1 MQSVIELRV
10 CIFLGWDGEGGE
22 SEKKKIQSPDLNCP
36 IEAVFEEIYSHAF
49 YYYCHFR

>member
-22 SEKKKIQSPDLNCP
+22 SEKKNTVS
-36 IEAVFEEIYSHAF
+36 
-49 YYYCHFR
+49 